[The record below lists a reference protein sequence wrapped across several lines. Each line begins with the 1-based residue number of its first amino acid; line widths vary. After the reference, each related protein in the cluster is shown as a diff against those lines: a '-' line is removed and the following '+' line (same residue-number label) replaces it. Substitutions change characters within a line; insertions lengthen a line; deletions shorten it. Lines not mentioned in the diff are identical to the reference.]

1 MATLDQSARS
11 VQEALQTTPDA
22 AWLLHEYGYR
32 PERESGIESRFA
44 VSNGFLGVR
53 AARSISRGA
62 MWVSWSHTLSW
73 ASWPRTYVAGLFDTP
88 NIQPPVPALVPGPDW
103 LRIRLLLDG
112 KPLLLRSG
120 ELLDHRRTLD
130 MRRGLLL
137 IDWRHRDAAGR
148 IAHVRSM
155 RLVSLADRAIGLQVV
170 ELSVDQPADI
180 TVEAL
185 MEDAGSGLE
194 AVRVEPD
201 LAIWRTAE
209 SAKSLAVAS
218 ITELHRNGATLPP
231 AIQSTLQSRWTWG
244 ALPGQPVTFWRLAAF
259 ARSHNGGQGVEGE
272 VRSALDRAQRVGW
285 SGVLEAHEAAWADRW
300 AASDIRIEGD
310 PEAQKALRFAAY
322 HLIGAANPQDER
334 VSIGAR
340 ALTGD
345 SYLGHVFWDTEVY
358 LLPFYILTWPEAAR
372 ALLMYRYHTLPGA
385 RAKAERMGYRGAMY
399 AWESADTGEETTP
412 EHIIDLNGR
421 PIEVLCGKQ
430 EQHISA
436 DVAWAVWQYWRTTA
450 DESFLVEAG
459 AEILL
464 ETARFWASRAE
475 LGTDAAF
482 HIRGVI
488 GPDEYHEHIDD
499 NAFTNV
505 MAIWNIQR
513 GLDVVDLLRQRWP
526 ERWRTLATRLA
537 LTDAEMQLWRDV
549 AQRMVTGF
557 HSQSGLFEQFDGY
570 FELEDIDLGEYVG
583 RSVPMDVVLG
593 RERTQRSQVLKQAD
607 VVALFAMLPD
617 AYEKKVQA
625 TNFRYYEP
633 RCGHGSSLS
642 RGLHAMV
649 SARLGDVA
657 LAERYFRETA
667 DIDLADTTTGSAGG
681 IHIAALGGLWQAAI
695 FGFAGLSCRDDG
707 LAFEPHLP
715 PAWTAMEF
723 RVHWRGRR
731 VHVRIEASS
740 RLLSATLEHGQP
752 LMIRSGDQTIEVTP
766 LRAHQ
771 ISWRQAVGHSAQLG
785 SQTRDEMTA
794 EAERP
799 RAG

>member
-1 MATLDQSARS
+1 VAILDEQARAL
-11 VQEALQTTPDA
+11 QEALA
-22 AWLLHEYGYR
+22 ATADPSWLLHEHGYR
-32 PERESGIESRFA
+32 PERESGVESRFA

-53 AARSISRGA
+53 AARAISRGA

-120 ELLDHRRTLD
+120 QLLEHRRTLD

-137 IDWRHRDAAGR
+137 IEWRHRDSAGR
-148 IAHVRSM
+148 IAHVRSI
-155 RLVSLADRAIGLQVV
+155 RFVSLADRAIGAQLL
-170 ELSVDQPADI
+170 ELSVDQPVEI
-180 TVEAL
+180 TVDAL

-194 AVRVEPD
+194 VVRMEPD

-209 SAKSLAVAS
+209 SGMSLAVAS
-218 ITELHRNGATLPP
+218 ATELQLDGTRLRPDAQGN
-231 AIQSTLQSRWTWG
+231 LQSRWVWR
-244 ALPGQPVTFWRLAAF
+244 AAPGQAVTFWRLAAF
-259 ARSHNGGQGVEGE
+259 GRNHNGVQDLEGVA
-272 VRSALDRAQRVGW
+272 RSALDRAQRSGW
-285 SGVLEAHEAAWADRW
+285 RGVLMAHETAWAERW
-300 AASDIRIEGD
+300 TCSDIRIEGD
-310 PEAQKALRFAAY
+310 EEAQKALRFATY
-322 HLIGAANPQDER
+322 HLIGAANPEDER

-385 RAKAERMGYRGAMY
+385 RAKAARMGYRGAMY

-421 PIEVLCGKQ
+421 PIQVLCGRQ

-436 DVAWAVWQYWRTTA
+436 DVAWAVWQYWRATG
-450 DESFLVEAG
+450 DERFLIEAG

-475 LGTDAAF
+475 PGDDAAF

-505 MAIWNIQR
+505 MAIWNLQR
-513 GLDVVDLLRQRWP
+513 GLEVAALLRQRWL
-526 ERWRTLATRLA
+526 ERWQTLAARLA
-537 LTDAEMQLWRDV
+537 LADPEMDQWRDV
-549 AQRMVTGF
+549 ADRMVTGF
-557 HSQSGLFEQFDGY
+557 HRQSGLFEQFAGY
-570 FELEDIDLGEYVG
+570 FGLEDIDLAEYAG
-583 RSVPMDVVLG
+583 RTVPMDVVLG
-593 RERTQRSQVLKQAD
+593 RERTQGSQVLKQAD

-617 AYEKKVQA
+617 AYDAQVQA

-642 RGLHAMV
+642 RGLHALV
-649 SARLGDVA
+649 AARLGDVA

-667 DIDLADTTTGSAGG
+667 AIDLADTTSGSAGG
-681 IHIAALGGLWQAAI
+681 VHIAALGGLWQAAI
-695 FGFAGLSCRDDG
+695 FGFAGLSLHEDG
-707 LAFEPHLP
+707 YGFAPHLP
-715 PAWTAMEF
+715 AAWRALEF
-723 RVHWRGRR
+723 RLYWRGSR
-731 VHVRIEASS
+731 VHVRLDANA
-740 RLLSATLEHGQP
+740 RLLTATLEHGEP
-752 LMIRSGDQTIEVTP
+752 LTIRVGDQASELEP
-766 LRAHQ
+766 
-771 ISWRQAVGHSAQLG
+771 GHSLQLTWRNAADAAQLG
-785 SQTRDEMTA
+785 SRTCDA
-794 EAERP
+794 D
-799 RAG
+799 

>member
-1 MATLDQSARS
+1 MATLDQTARS

-22 AWLLHEYGYR
+22 AWLLHEHGYR

-53 AARSISRGA
+53 AARAISRGA

-73 ASWPRTYVAGLFDTP
+73 ASWPRTYVAGLFDIP

-112 KPLLLRSG
+112 KLLLLRSG

-137 IDWRHRDAAGR
+137 IDWRHRDSAGR

-155 RLVSLADRAIGLQVV
+155 RLVSLADRAIGVQLI
-170 ELSVDQPADI
+170 ELSVDQPAEI

-194 AVRVEPD
+194 VVRVEPE
-201 LAIWRTAE
+201 LAVWRTAE
-209 SAKSLAVAS
+209 PAKSLAVAS
-218 ITELHRNGATLPP
+218 ITELHRNGTRLVPD
-231 AIQSTLQSRWTWG
+231 IQSTLQSRWTWR
-244 ALPGQPVTFWRLAAF
+244 AVPGQAVTFWRLTAF
-259 ARSHNGGQGVEGE
+259 ARSHNDGQEVEGE
-272 VRSALDRAQRVGW
+272 VRSTLDRAQRVGW
-285 SGVLEAHEAAWADRW
+285 RGVLEAHEAAWAERW
-300 AASDIRIEGD
+300 ACSDIRIEGD
-310 PEAQKALRFAAY
+310 EEAQKALRFAAY

-412 EHIIDLNGR
+412 EHIIDFNGR

-436 DVAWAVWQYWRTTA
+436 DVAWAVWQYWRATG
-450 DESFLVEAG
+450 DEFFLLGAG

-482 HIRGVI
+482 HMRGVI
-488 GPDEYHEHIDD
+488 GPDEYHENIDD

-505 MAIWNIQR
+505 MAIWNIER
-513 GLDVVDLLRQRWP
+513 GLETAALLSQRWP
-526 ERWRTLATRLA
+526 ERWQALSARLA
-537 LTDAEMQLWRDV
+537 LTDSEMRQWQDV
-549 AQRMVTGF
+549 ADRMVTGF
-557 HSQSGLFEQFDGY
+557 HRQSGLFEQFDGY
-570 FELEDIDLGEYVG
+570 FELADIDLTEYAG
-583 RSVPMDVVLG
+583 RTVPMDVILG

-617 AYEKKVQA
+617 AYDKKVQA

-642 RGLHAMV
+642 RGLHALV

-657 LAERYFRETA
+657 LAERYFRQTA
-667 DIDLADTTTGSAGG
+667 AIDLADTTGGTAGG
-681 IHIAALGGLWQAAI
+681 VHIAALGGLWQAAI
-695 FGFAGLSCRDDG
+695 FGFAGLSCYEDG
-707 LAFEPHLP
+707 ITLEPHLP
-715 PAWTAMEF
+715 PAWAAMEF

-731 VHVRIEASS
+731 IHARIDAPAG
-740 RLLSATLEHGQP
+740 LLSATLEHGEP
-752 LMIRSGDQTIEVTP
+752 LTIRSGEQAIELLPGQTRQ
-766 LRAHQ
+766 LLWH
-771 ISWRQAVGHSAQLG
+771 QAVGSFAQLG
-785 SQTRDEMTA
+785 SRTCDEVTPEAARTRT
-794 EAERP
+794 
-799 RAG
+799 G